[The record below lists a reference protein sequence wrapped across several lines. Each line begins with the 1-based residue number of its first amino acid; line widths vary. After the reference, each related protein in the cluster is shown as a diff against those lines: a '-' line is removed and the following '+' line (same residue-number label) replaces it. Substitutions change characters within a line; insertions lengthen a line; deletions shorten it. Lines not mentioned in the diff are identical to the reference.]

1 MANIFIS
8 KLCDRQS
15 VENNHQG
22 SVTDVGLQ
30 LQDKIWQIIIQ
41 DTEVDGGITQL
52 STGDF
57 VLRILGHRAQK
68 LQQIADAVKQQ
79 YCLTF

>member
-1 MANIFIS
+1 MPKS
-8 KLCDRQS
+8 DS
-15 VENNHQG
+15 
-22 SVTDVGLQ
+22 
-30 LQDKIWQIIIQ
+30 KIWQIIIQ